1 MFVHHKGHSVE
12 KLLWGP
18 VFVHR
23 TWVFVEEFLTV
34 GRGVMIRKRN
44 FDKKR
49 KNLHCE
55 GLERVA
61 VVLMG

>member
-1 MFVHHKGHSVE
+1 MDLGLFVE
-12 KLLWGP
+12 KCWLAF